1 MSFFSKLFKIF
12 RTENDT
18 PKSEVKEQPPKPSS
32 PAPSTPR
39 VKKTEPKSV
48 VKSDSRFSGV
58 LIHPQSFTLSP
69 NQIVYIESEYNEDVN
84 NFIQKNY
91 IAIYTCFRQAGYEF
105 CYLPFMY
112 RDLCNTEYINYF
124 SPNSTESDIQQ
135 IDNTYILSKLL
146 NNITVK
152 PTLLYYNERY
162 DWHRPEFPKHKHY
175 RRILINIEQTSE
187 DFHELLD
194 AIKQDING
202 DNSNNCSSSGIRYS
216 LISDHEMYDYV
227 QAEYPDMETQRL
239 IAEIENRVALL
250 AQKGIGEHILQ
261 QIVAKP
267 AVVSRMIITRDYR
280 IILPDYNNMEINMTP
295 LVKAV
300 YLLFLR
306 YPKGIIFKHLTS
318 YRSELISI
326 YTSIKGQPLDEKM
339 KQSIYDATDPTKNSI
354 NEKVARIREAF
365 VTRFN
370 ERLATNYII
379 HGERGEAKR
388 IPLHREFVEWQ

>member
-39 VKKTEPKSV
+39 IKKTEPKSV
-48 VKSDSRFSGV
+48 VKSDSRFGGV

-162 DWHRPEFPKHKHY
+162 DWHRPEFPKHKYY